1 MFRRYALCFCLAL
14 GFGLPVLAQDS
25 TEPPPPVAAP
35 RVSVM
40 AEELP
45 RVGAVVVF
53 GADQPLGREMVKALA
68 AANKQVM
75 AVLPEGA
82 DRTPFAG
89 LKVAVVS
96 ADPLAP
102 DQLKTLFTSAPVR
115 AIVTAFD
122 TAGERPAFG
131 IDGTRNIIDATK
143 ATNLPRLVLVSA
155 TGAGD
160 SVALLPWYVKFLRG
174 EAIAAA
180 GTAEAYLKASGLD
193 YTIVRA
199 GWIIGE
205 DATGAAAAALQ
216 DTAPVFSWI
225 VPADLARLVAG
236 LVDTKA
242 ASGKTTTALDSERTS
257 LFSVIF

>member
-1 MFRRYALCFCLAL
+1 MLRRYVLGFGIALA
-14 GFGLPVLAQDS
+14 FGLPVLAQDS

-45 RVGAVVVF
+45 RVGAIVVF
-53 GADQPLGREMVKALA
+53 GADQPVGRETVKALV

-82 DRTPFAG
+82 DRAPFAD
-89 LKVAVVS
+89 LKVEVVS

-115 AIVTAFD
+115 AIVTEFD
-122 TAGERPAFG
+122 ATGKRRGFG
-131 IDGTRNIIDATK
+131 ADGTRNIIDATK
-143 ATNLPRLVLVSA
+143 AANLPRLVLVSA
-155 TGAGD
+155 TGTGD
-160 SVALLPWYVKFLRG
+160 SAALLPWYVKFLRG
-174 EAIAAA
+174 DEIAAA
-180 GTAEAYLKASGLD
+180 GPAEQHLKASGLD

-199 GWIIGE
+199 GWIIE
-205 DATGAAAAALQ
+205 DDVAGATAALQ
-216 DTAPVFSWI
+216 DAPAFSWI
-225 VPADLARLVAG
+225 TPSSLARLVAG
-236 LVDTKA
+236 VVDTKA
-242 ASGKTTTALDSERTS
+242 ASGKTATALDSERVS